1 MARFAIIILVGLLV
15 ACTPLTSPQQ
25 LTADCPTQ
33 QSVENLLS
41 NHWLQ
46 NDNVWRLRQSALLEL
61 GRRKIPLEGFLRLD
75 LARSEARLLAMNEMG
90 LVMFDLQLDQQGQVL
105 NRAIP
110 QLQKMNGFAKGI
122 AQSLRQIFLQ
132 PQPLSD
138 DHVEMAANSQRLWR
152 TIPDGSVGFTFDCL
166 GDLRTTRLNA
176 EQGDWR
182 VAYDQYRSFGTN
194 RLPEQI
200 TLNDYRSGIKLT
212 LWMRE
217 VKQEP

>member
-1 MARFAIIILVGLLV
+1 MARFAILILIVLSA
-15 ACTPLTSPQQ
+15 ACTPLTPQQ
-25 LTADCPTQ
+25 ILTTDCPTQ
-33 QSVENLLS
+33 PSVESLLS

-61 GRRKIPLEGFLRLD
+61 GRRKIPLEGFLRIDLD
-75 LARSEARLLAMNEMG
+75 RSEARLLAMNEMG
-90 LVMFDLQLDQQGQVL
+90 LVLFDLQLDQQGQVL

-110 QLQKMNGFAKGI
+110 QLKKMNGFAKGI
-122 AQSLRQIFLQ
+122 AQSLRQMFLL
-132 PQPLSD
+132 PQPLGD
-138 DHVEMAANSQRLWR
+138 DHVEMTDNSQRLWR

-176 EQGDWR
+176 EEGDWR
-182 VAYDQYRSFGTN
+182 VAYDQYRSFGAN

-200 TLNDYRSGIKLT
+200 TLNDYRNGIKLT